1 MARLTLPPARGAA
14 GRPGRGDLR
23 RFAGR
28 EDLRRFAL
36 GAGFVLVAVIM
47 LQLVG
52 RQAAASPSPIAAG
65 SVLLGLGLAAAV
77 LFGVARDSSV
87 GVLCWLVAALLSGVY
102 SGAPLTQLTF
112 VALVA
117 GWFIAIVTHQR
128 PLKRFGLTELLMLT
142 YLLLNLGSAIAP
154 HTLPADTGVT
164 PQSLIYNGILFPFM
178 LFVIARQTMT
188 DRRAVRTFLWFVVIV
203 GTYTALTSIFYKL
216 GPQALVFPRQILD
229 ESLGINPERGRA
241 LQVNSVADGLLI
253 VFGMIAAIFLGVQKD
268 TRHRR
273 FVIGA
278 ALLAPVGIYVSQ
290 TRSVWL
296 SAALAVV
303 LGVMFARGFRRWYLI
318 VLGLAVAFI
327 GINWQKFLSADRQQG
342 GVSSSGEIEARLN
355 DWATALWAIP
365 HHRFFGWGISRFP
378 EINTVHHQNWGNFD
392 WNLGYGF
399 IGHNTHLTTAAEL
412 GLVGLALWLGVLVS
426 VTVAT
431 SRAWRLLPRDGML
444 SRGFVFSFWCAWL
457 GWLINSAVVEMRIFA
472 VLNGLIFVWA
482 GIVAGLGDRARD
494 GTLEPEPADPDEE
507 TPVALEPA
515 YEIPMRVRL

>member
-1 MARLTLPPARGAA
+1 MARVTLPPPRRGVA
-14 GRPGRGDLR
+14 GRPGRD
-23 RFAGR
+23 
-28 EDLRRFAL
+28 DLRRFAL
-36 GAGFVLVAVIM
+36 GAGFVMVAVIM

-77 LFGVARDSSV
+77 FFGVARDSSV
-87 GVLCWLVAALLSGVY
+87 GVLCWLVAALFSEVYAGV
-102 SGAPLTQLTF
+102 PITQLTF
-112 VALVA
+112 VALVG

-128 PLKRFGLTELLMLT
+128 PLKRFGVTELLMLT

-154 HTLPADTGVT
+154 HALPADTAVT
-164 PQSLIYNGILFPFM
+164 PQSLIYRGVLFPFM

-188 DRRAVRTFLWFVVIV
+188 DRRAVRSFLWFVVIAGV
-203 GTYTALTSIFYKL
+203 YTAATSIFYKL

-229 ESLGINPERGRA
+229 QSLGINPERGRA
-241 LQVNSVADGLLI
+241 LQLNSAADGLLI
-253 VFGMIAAIFLGVQKD
+253 VAGMIAAIFLGVQKD

-273 FVIGA
+273 LVIGA
-278 ALLAPVGIYVSQ
+278 ALLMPVGIYVSQ
-290 TRSVWL
+290 TRSIWL
-296 SAALAVV
+296 SAALAIV
-303 LGVMFARGFRRWYLI
+303 LGVMFARGFRRWYLL

-365 HHRFFGWGISRFP
+365 HHKAFGWGISRFP

-412 GLVGLALWLGVLVS
+412 GLVGAAVWVGVLVS

-431 SRAWRLLPRDGML
+431 ARAWRLLPREGML
-444 SRGFVFSFWCAWL
+444 SRGFVFSFWCVWL
-457 GWLINSAVVEMRIFA
+457 GWLINSAVLEMRIFTF
-472 VLNGLIFVWA
+472 LNGMLFVWA
-482 GIVAGLGDRARD
+482 GIAAGLGDRARD
-494 GTLEPEPADPDEE
+494 GTLELEPPDEPDE
-507 TPVALEPA
+507 AVAGVPEPA
-515 YEIPMRVRL
+515 YEMRGRL